1 MNVAEF
7 IAHLQ
12 TLPQNLQVLL
22 NDSEAGILYPMDFSR
37 ASIED
42 VDEIVMELCQ
52 EYGVSDVNIGPAV
65 VLR

>member
-12 TLPQNLQVLL
+12 TLPQDLQVLL
-22 NDSEAGILYPMDFSR
+22 NDSEAGILYPMDSSR
-37 ASIED
+37 ASVEE
-42 VDEIVMELCQ
+42 VEEIVLELCQ

-65 VLR
+65 ILR